1 MSAQNT
7 RHGVKDKLK
16 DVKGKLKRLC
26 HQDHGTV
33 GADQISQGSSTS
45 LEAPLTRCQET
56 HESNDRQRDVKGQD
70 PHSKSDSKHHNDK
83 PQFTHSKLND
93 ERHDG
98 VSHNKPNKE
107 QSDQSRQQDQSL
119 DTYSNQAGS
128 APPTKPDL
136 WQRAFDELEPEK
148 QQLIKS
154 IPVPKYNKTIEYSD
168 ANMNP
173 NTIRRLKALSG
184 VVETVKIQYEIDQE
198 KSKIREPAQKIIKAV
213 LSFQDFIKAA
223 VAFDPTGHATSVWA
237 VVSLGLTM
245 TQNYRS
251 QKVAWLESCTFLAD
265 ILTRYSFVEDEYQK
279 DPNTDEHV
287 ETALVQV
294 YIAVL
299 TFAALIQSLYNRGRA
314 VWIWKSMSGD
324 SLSELQKSIAEAE
337 SHLGRWLH
345 IVDRREQKETGNR
358 LLEQAEEILTKID
371 HVLDSVKE
379 VRDKMVLAELK
390 VAEEAY
396 YNAYNGEEYQE
407 CLQETRTE
415 LLRDIKSWVTDP
427 DRQAVFWLQGMAG
440 TGKSTVSRT
449 VARWLDDEGLL
460 GGSFFF
466 KKGGTDREDAKR
478 LFTTLTKQIMERVPH
493 LQLPVKKAIGDS
505 CDIGSSNPQE
515 QFNKLLLK
523 PLMSLNLGLRAPL
536 ILVVVIDALDEC
548 QVPADVA
555 AFLSTLP
562 KLNNLKDIQLR
573 MFITSRPEPPVIKG
587 FRSIDKD
594 GIILHQIERL
604 TIEHDILIFL
614 RQKLNRIRDDYELP
628 QDWPG
633 DKNFKALVDMAVPL
647 FIYAATIYRF
657 LNCNGELPG
666 DRLQAILSSHSSD
679 GIEKIDSE
687 YSKLTSIYFPVLEH
701 AVSQKEPTEL
711 RFWMDD
717 FRRIVGAVVL
727 LFSPLSSISLAK
739 LICFDKTKVQGRL
752 SSLQSVVSVPKDS
765 NAPIQLLHLS
775 FREFLVD
782 RSASDKFWINEP
794 AGHTQLAKDCV
805 WCMDRELQRDI
816 CRLSHPGVKRNEI
829 DKAVLERYVTPELRY
844 ACRYWIRHLENSE
857 LSALNWTLIEN
868 FLKSHFLHW
877 LEVISLFGWVS
888 ETIHNITALQ
898 SLEKSPWLADFLHDA
913 KRFVLKN
920 LQIADAAPLQIYCAG
935 LVFAPRTA
943 IIRRE
948 FHSELP
954 NWICQFP
961 QVQETWSAELQTL
974 EGHRGGVLSVAFS
987 PDGRLLAS
995 GSNDNTVRL
1004 WDPATGAL
1012 QQTLK
1017 GHTDRVRA
1025 MAFSPDSR
1033 LLASSSNDNTVQLWD
1048 PATGAR
1054 QRTLEGHIN
1063 WVLSVA
1069 FSPDGRL
1076 LASGSDGTTLKG
1088 YTNWVEA
1095 VAFSP
1100 DGRLLASSHD
1110 KIVQLWDPATGALQ
1124 QTLKS
1129 YTNWVRAVAFSPDG
1143 RLLASGSE
1151 DNTVQLWDPVTG
1163 ALQQTFKGH
1172 THRVQAVAFSPDSRL
1187 LVSSSNDGTVRLWD
1201 PATGALQYTGSVWGY
1216 IDRVWAVAFS
1226 RPQTLEGHTSV
1237 VLSVT
1242 FSPDGRL
1249 LASSSNDNT
1258 VRLWDPATGALQ
1270 QTLRGCTGR
1279 VWAMAFSPDSRLLAF
1294 SSNDN
1299 TVRLWDPATG
1309 ALQQTLKGHTDRVW
1323 AMAFS
1328 PDSRLLASS
1337 SEDNTVRLWD
1347 PATGALQRTLKG
1359 HTDRVRAMAF
1369 SPDGRLLASGS
1380 KDNMVRLWDPATG
1393 ALQRTLRDRTGGAW
1407 SVAFSRPQTR
1417 KGNTSRVLSVAF
1429 SPDGRLLASGYDNTV
1444 RLWDPAMGDLQQT
1457 LKGHTD
1463 RVWAMAFSPDGRLL
1477 ASSSEDNTVRLWDPV
1492 TGALQETLSTKGL
1505 VMKLEFSQ
1513 DSSYLSTNLGSF
1525 KIQSRCHNPMLN
1537 VHMTDSE
1544 ISLQSEWIALNGKQ
1558 VLWLPPEARKSCSAT
1573 KLNTLVLGHVSG
1585 RISFIGFR
1593 K

>member
-1 MSAQNT
+1 
-7 RHGVKDKLK
+7 
-16 DVKGKLKRLC
+16 
-26 HQDHGTV
+26 
-33 GADQISQGSSTS
+33 
-45 LEAPLTRCQET
+45 
-56 HESNDRQRDVKGQD
+56 
-70 PHSKSDSKHHNDK
+70 
-83 PQFTHSKLND
+83 
-93 ERHDG
+93 
-98 VSHNKPNKE
+98 
-107 QSDQSRQQDQSL
+107 
-119 DTYSNQAGS
+119 
-128 APPTKPDL
+128 
-136 WQRAFDELEPEK
+136 
-148 QQLIKS
+148 
-154 IPVPKYNKTIEYSD
+154 
-168 ANMNP
+168 MNP

-198 KSKIREPAQKIIKAV
+198 KSKIREPAQKIVKAV

-237 VVSLGLTM
+237 VISLGLTARLKM
-245 TQNYRS
+245 TQNYQS

-265 ILTRYSFVEDEYQK
+265 ILTQYSFVEDEYQK
-279 DPNTDEHV
+279 DPNTDKHIK
-287 ETALVQV
+287 TALVQV

-324 SLSELQKSIAEAE
+324 SLSELQKSIVEAE

-371 HVLDSVKE
+371 HMLDSVKE

-390 VAEEAY
+390 VTEEAY

-407 CLQETRTE
+407 YLQETQTE

-449 VARWLDDEGLL
+449 VAH
-460 GGSFFF
+460 FFF

-505 CDIGSSNPQE
+505 RDIGSSNPQE

-614 RQKLNRIRDDYELP
+614 RQKLNRIRDDYKLP

-633 DKNFKALVDMAVPL
+633 DKNFKALVDVAVPL

-657 LNCNGELPG
+657 LNCNRELLG

-679 GIEKIDSE
+679 RIEKIDSE
-687 YSKLTSIYFPVLEH
+687 YSKLTSIYSPVLEH

-727 LFSPLSSISLAK
+727 LFSPLLSVSLAK

-765 NAPIQLLHLS
+765 DAPIQLLHLS

-794 AGHTQLAKDCV
+794 AGHTQLAKDCL
-805 WCMDRELQRDI
+805 WCMDQELQRDI

-829 DKAVLERYVTPELRY
+829 DKA
-844 ACRYWIRHLENSE
+844 NSE

-888 ETIHNITALQ
+888 ETIHNITALK

-995 GSNDNTVRL
+995 GSEDRTVRL

-1012 QQTLK
+1012 QQTFK
-1017 GHTDRVRA
+1017 GHRGRLLA

-1033 LLASSSNDNTVQLWD
+1033 LLASSSDNGTVQLWD

-1069 FSPDGRL
+1069 FSPD
-1076 LASGSDGTTLKG
+1076 S
-1088 YTNWVEA
+1088 
-1095 VAFSP
+1095 
-1100 DGRLLASSHD
+1100 
-1110 KIVQLWDPATGALQ
+1110 
-1124 QTLKS
+1124 
-1129 YTNWVRAVAFSPDG
+1129 
-1143 RLLASGSE
+1143 
-1151 DNTVQLWDPVTG
+1151 
-1163 ALQQTFKGH
+1163 
-1172 THRVQAVAFSPDSRL
+1172 
-1187 LVSSSNDGTVRLWD
+1187 
-1201 PATGALQYTGSVWGY
+1201 
-1216 IDRVWAVAFS
+1216 
-1226 RPQTLEGHTSV
+1226 
-1237 VLSVT
+1237 
-1242 FSPDGRL
+1242 RL

-1270 QTLRGCTGR
+1270 QTLEGYTN
-1279 VWAMAFSPDSRLLAF
+1279 L
-1294 SSNDN
+1294 
-1299 TVRLWDPATG
+1299 RLWDPAMG
-1309 ALQQTLKGHTDRVW
+1309 DLQQTLKGHTDQVR

-1328 PDSRLLASS
+1328 SDGRLLVSS

-1347 PATGALQRTLKG
+1347 PATGALQ
-1359 HTDRVRAMAF
+1359 
-1369 SPDGRLLASGS
+1369 
-1380 KDNMVRLWDPATG
+1380 
-1393 ALQRTLRDRTGGAW
+1393 
-1407 SVAFSRPQTR
+1407 
-1417 KGNTSRVLSVAF
+1417 
-1429 SPDGRLLASGYDNTV
+1429 
-1444 RLWDPAMGDLQQT
+1444 
-1457 LKGHTD
+1457 
-1463 RVWAMAFSPDGRLL
+1463 
-1477 ASSSEDNTVRLWDPV
+1477 
-1492 TGALQETLSTKGL
+1492 ETLSTKGL
-1505 VMKLEFSQ
+1505 VTKLEFSQ

-1537 VHMTDSE
+1537 VHMTDSV

-1573 KLNTLVLGHVSG
+1573 KLNTLVLGHASG